1 VSTEV
6 YAGPEEVY
14 EFLLDFPGYAR
25 YSKYLDDV
33 RTVEGDGGPGT
44 RYALRFAWW
53 KITYTAHSRVTGV
66 DPPTRIDWEITKD
79 IDAGG
84 CWRVTPP
91 ESDGGAGDG
100 TAADADADADTAA
113 GDSPVCEVA
122 LEVEFDPGSASPDAL
137 DLPRLVSFDWVLKK
151 AVPLIRTEAER
162 VVQRA
167 VRDLEGSTRSVDLD
181 VYVDSERI

>member
-1 VSTEV
+1 MDELVVSTEV
-6 YAGPEEVY
+6 YADPEEVY
-14 EFLLDFPGYAR
+14 EFLLDFPGYTR

-33 RTVEGDGGPGT
+33 RTIEGDGGPGT

-53 KITYTAHSRVTGV
+53 KVTYTAHSRVTGV
-66 DPPTRIDWEITKD
+66 DPPERIDWEITKD

-84 CWRVTPP
+84 CWRVTPTAP
-91 ESDGGAGDG
+91 EPGSDG
-100 TAADADADADTAA
+100 DADTDAA
-113 GDSPVCEVA
+113 DSPVCEVA
-122 LEVEFDPGSASPDAL
+122 LEVEFDPRSASPDAL

-167 VRDLEGSTRSVDLD
+167 VRDLEGSTRNVDLD